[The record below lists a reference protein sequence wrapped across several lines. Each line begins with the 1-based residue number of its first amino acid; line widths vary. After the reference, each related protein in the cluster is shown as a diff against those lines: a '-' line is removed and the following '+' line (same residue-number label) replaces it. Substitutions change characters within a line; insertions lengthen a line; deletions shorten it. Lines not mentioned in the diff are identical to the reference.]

1 MHLDYQISEDWD
13 ESSTDLATADE
24 TDLRYFA
31 ATGDIILQEGE
42 IDLSARW
49 GWIPLVDFALALREI
64 AEALSESGKS
74 ETFEFTDSDAT
85 IRFDRKAQDVVIS
98 ASYVPGEFGVP
109 LMVFR
114 EQADDFGRRLDR
126 ELRAKRPALGL
137 NPVYQDFK
145 LSGLS
150 D

>member
-1 MHLDYQISEDWD
+1 MHLDYRLSEEWD
-13 ESSTDLATADE
+13 ENSTDLATADE

-31 ATGDIILQEGE
+31 ATGDIILREGE

-49 GWIPLVDFALALREI
+49 GWIPLIDFALALREI
-64 AEALSESGKS
+64 AEALSETDES

-85 IRFDRKAQDVVIS
+85 IQFERKAQELVVS
-98 ASYVPGEFGVP
+98 ASYVRGEFRVP
-109 LMVFR
+109 LTVFT
-114 EQADDFGRRLDR
+114 EQVKDFGRRLDR
-126 ELRAKRPALGL
+126 ELLAKRPALGL